1 MPKEEFCYPI
11 QSYKKTLPLHLPL
24 KQ

>member
-11 QSYKKTLPLHLPL
+11 QSYRKTLPLHLPL
-24 KQ
+24 K